1 MILYLMRHGIAAG
14 LGAGSDSE
22 RPLTHKGE
30 QRTRQA
36 ARGLMH
42 LGVKLESIW
51 SSPLLRA
58 RQTAALAAEALN
70 PTSAK
75 IVITSALEPD
85 QLPAVLF
92 SELDRAR
99 LSRVLCVGHLPH
111 LDLILGEALTGTRTS
126 LGSFKKAGAA
136 AIDFPV
142 SPVSVGRLLWFMP
155 PRVLRSIAQAADAD
169 DDD

>member
-1 MILYLMRHGIAAG
+1 MILYLMRHGIAAEP
-14 LGAGSDSE
+14 GAGPDSE

-36 ARGLMH
+36 AYGLMH
-42 LGVKLESIW
+42 LGVRLESIW

-58 RQTAALAAEALN
+58 RQTAALAAGCLK
-70 PTSAK
+70 PTDAR

-85 QLPAVLF
+85 QPPTALF
-92 SELDRAR
+92 AELDRAR

-111 LDLILGEALTGTRTS
+111 LDLVLGEALTGARTS

-142 SPVSVGRLLWFMP
+142 SPASVGRLLWFIP
-155 PRVLRSIAQAADAD
+155 PRVLRSIGQAADAD
-169 DDD
+169 DEE